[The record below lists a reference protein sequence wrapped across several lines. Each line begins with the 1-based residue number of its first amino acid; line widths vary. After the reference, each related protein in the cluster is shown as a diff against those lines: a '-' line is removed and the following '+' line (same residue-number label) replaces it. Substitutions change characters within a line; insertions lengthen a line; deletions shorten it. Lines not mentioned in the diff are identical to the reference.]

1 MKFVHFCVIK
11 VFKIRFHFFL
21 FRHLATELCMGTLE
35 ELMEGITLKNRSH
48 LAILRHITTGV
59 HYLHLLGI
67 VHGNLKPSNIL
78 ISYPKGDLKPM
89 VKISDF
95 GLQCAVRDDRGKI
108 KCLKIA
114 STEGWMCPYDSQD
127 PLTSSFDIFPLGCL
141 FGYTAS
147 NGIHPF
153 GTNPVTRINK
163 KHSMTL
169 TLKKLESSSQSS
181 VLLELIGKM
190 VHYDATQRPSAFQVL
205 DDIFFNQKFEAV
217 QQQEIMERSDD
228 QSISSSEESEEDNSA
243 KETYYFSSFHYAKI
257 KH

>member
-1 MKFVHFCVIK
+1 
-11 VFKIRFHFFL
+11 
-21 FRHLATELCMGTLE
+21 
-35 ELMEGITLKNRSH
+35 
-48 LAILRHITTGV
+48 
-59 HYLHLLGI
+59 
-67 VHGNLKPSNIL
+67 
-78 ISYPKGDLKPM
+78 
-89 VKISDF
+89 
-95 GLQCAVRDDRGKI
+95 
-108 KCLKIA
+108 
-114 STEGWMCPYDSQD
+114 
-127 PLTSSFDIFPLGCL
+127 
-141 FGYTAS
+141 
-147 NGIHPF
+147 
-153 GTNPVTRINK
+153 
-163 KHSMTL
+163 MTL